1 MDTDSSSSILPSSG
15 DQQNNAESCTGEL
28 STAESLDSNKTNIDQ
43 DCPMLEPDKHQD
55 ISISS
60 ITVDLSDKS
69 ENTDGY
75 LSSCDTDAIGIT
87 AHDDNLETNDP
98 CNEDRH
104 TLNKLC
110 SVSND
115 KLSHIK
121 SPLQQ
126 DSSTK
131 TVTESQDNTFL
142 SQVSALNLENIS
154 SEPDS
159 LTVLTHKD
167 TSTSCSMKDPSIRIK
182 MLARVAV
189 SDAHFKHQQR
199 GEPDL
204 TMEEKIEIAQNIL
217 DENPVTFLS
226 RFHNYL
232 ELEDLDYFK
241 DSRDIYEV
249 DFYCK
254 QIYKSKSGSY
264 HKNCVK
270 NRRYEAM
277 KQLISEGDYFSE
289 EEMKF
294 REPYLYDQMIG
305 RFLSDEE
312 VQAKVDK
319 ADLRFSSILIR
330 HIDILDENVRF
341 AREKD
346 KEVKYPRSREAK
358 FLSAKL

>member
-15 DQQNNAESCTGEL
+15 DQQNNVESCPGEL
-28 STAESLDSNKTNIDQ
+28 STADSKKTNSDQ
-43 DCPMLEPDKHQD
+43 DFPMLEPDKHQD

-75 LSSCDTDAIGIT
+75 LSSCDTESDAIGVT
-87 AHDDNLETNDP
+87 AHGDNLETIDP
-98 CNEDRH
+98 CDENMH
-104 TLNKLC
+104 TLNELC

-115 KLSHIK
+115 QSPHIK

-126 DSSTK
+126 DSTTK

-154 SEPDS
+154 SEQDS

-217 DENPVTFLS
+217 DGNPVTFLS

-277 KQLISEGDYFSE
+277 KQLIAEGDYFSE

-305 RFLSDEE
+305 QFLSDEE

-346 KEVKYPRSREAK
+346 KEVKHG
-358 FLSAKL
+358 